1 MVDEAYYHF
10 VNDNNVVMVGNAEM
24 KIFWG
29 LYTVQ

>member
-10 VNDNNVVMVGNAEM
+10 VNDNNVMVGNAEM